1 MTVTSDTTTNS
12 TDIDQF
18 IKAVDNDAYAELL
31 LDNGDTLVTDW
42 EGDGYYLPYVVP
54 AEGSLDD
61 PTDTEI
67 QQRKD
72 EICECISDP
81 RETVFLKRQAY
92 KMLDLYELITT
103 QHNDAVL
110 LFFNE

>member
-18 IKAVDNDAYAELL
+18 IKAVDNDSYAELL

-42 EGDGYYLPYVVP
+42 EGDSYFLPYVVP

-72 EICECISDP
+72 EICECISDVLNV
-81 RETVFLKRQAY
+81 TVRHIDY
-92 KMLDLYELITT
+92 DNSGEI
-103 QHNDAVL
+103 DA
-110 LFFNE
+110 FYPFMDKP